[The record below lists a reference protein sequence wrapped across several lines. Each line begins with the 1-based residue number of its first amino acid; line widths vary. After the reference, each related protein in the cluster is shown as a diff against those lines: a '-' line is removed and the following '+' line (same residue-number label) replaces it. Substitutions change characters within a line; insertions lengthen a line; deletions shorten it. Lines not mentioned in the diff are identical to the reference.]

1 MDEQRGLRN
10 DNQLEQIA
18 RLQAAVDAKPY
29 PRTNIHNTIHS
40 RIELVRIAQQF
51 ITNAIL
57 GSEKLDKE
65 AVARLGLRSPCQGLV
80 DISYPDTRLSI
91 WPATMHQRKTYTDVR
106 ESVIFLFPELSDGQ
120 PNTDL

>member
-1 MDEQRGLRN
+1 MQN
-10 DNQLEQIA
+10 
-18 RLQAAVDAKPY
+18 PY

-80 DISYPDTRLSI
+80 DISYPDTRLSL
-91 WPATMHQRKTYTDVR
+91 D
-106 ESVIFLFPELSDGQ
+106 LFMACDNASTKKLH
-120 PNTDL
+120 